1 MASALNQGERLA
13 YLNHRRESGMAH
25 NKCEA
30 RVRIQCSDDIM
41 AARERGRAV
50 ASQRGFS
57 NSDLTLI
64 ATAIHE
70 VARNIV
76 DPTSEGEISMS
87 LTRDPHNRRVEIV
100 AD

>member
-1 MASALNQGERLA
+1 MASALNQGERLG

-41 AARERGRAV
+41 AARQRGRAV

-57 NSDLTLI
+57 NSDLTII
-64 ATAIHE
+64 ATAIYE

-76 DPTSEGEISMS
+76 EHAGEGEISIS
-87 LTRDPHNRRVEIV
+87 LIKDAHKRGGEI
-100 AD
+100 